1 MRNNMNKKFAFTTAE
16 LMVAI
21 AVLGVLAALMIPAL
35 RYSVQKRVFAYSREI
50 QTKKLAQAITM
61 LSVRSSRMGV
71 YTKTSAFVNDL
82 RNFAKISK
90 MCESD
95 KIANCWPY
103 DKLTLADG
111 TEYEIANATGPSVFI
126 RDASRADYASDN
138 VAFVTD
144 NGNAV
149 IINYNKDCDPNR
161 DGIDVNKSCYM
172 ALMDVNG
179 SKTPN
184 KVGEDVF
191 VINAKGFVVEPVRTS
206 DSNTDDFEE
215 TTGVNMA
222 PPEDTSYNYNNN
234 NSNNNFNHNNN
245 NSNINSNSNNTM
257 NNSIQ
262 GNGP

>member
-1 MRNNMNKKFAFTTAE
+1 
-16 LMVAI
+16 
-21 AVLGVLAALMIPAL
+21 
-35 RYSVQKRVFAYSREI
+35 
-50 QTKKLAQAITM
+50 
-61 LSVRSSRMGV
+61 MGV

-82 RNFAKISK
+82 RKFAKISK

-149 IINYNKDCDPNR
+149 IISYNKNCDPNR
-161 DGIDVNKSCYM
+161 DGVDVNKSCYM

-184 KVGEDVF
+184 KVDEDVF
-191 VINAKGFVVEPVRTS
+191 VINAKGFVVESSQENNV
-206 DSNTDDFEE
+206 NKE
-215 TTGVNMA
+215 TTGVNQMRR
-222 PPEDTSYNYNNN
+222 
-234 NSNNNFNHNNN
+234 H
-245 NSNINSNSNNTM
+245 
-257 NNSIQ
+257 
-262 GNGP
+262 